1 MVKTAST
8 MAPIGMEAP
17 AFSLPDTEGRTV
29 SRDEFIDAPGLLVA
43 FLCNHCP
50 FVKHLRVQ
58 LAEFARDYQKQG
70 LAVVG
75 INANDVEAYP
85 ADSPQMMARE
95 VEEVGYTFPYLF
107 DEDQSVAKAYG
118 AACTPDFFLFDGDGR
133 LVYRG
138 QFDDSR
144 PSNGL
149 PVTGNDLRM
158 AADAVLEGRPLSEEH
173 RPSVGCNIKWKPGN
187 APDYFG

>member
-17 AFSLPDTEGRTV
+17 TFSLRDTEGRTV
-29 SRDEFIDAPGLLVA
+29 SRDDFADAPGLLVV

-50 FVKHLRVQ
+50 FVKHLRAQ
-58 LAEFARDYQKQG
+58 LADFARDYQGKG

-75 INANDVEAYP
+75 INANDVETYP
-85 ADSPQMMARE
+85 ADSPEMMARE
-95 VEEVGYTFPYLF
+95 VEKVGYTFPYLF
-107 DEDQSVAKAYG
+107 DEDQSVAKAYT
-118 AACTPDFFLFDGDGR
+118 AACTPDFFLFDGEGR

-144 PSNGL
+144 PSNGM

-158 AADAVLEGRPLSEEH
+158 AADALLEGRPLPSEH

>member
-17 AFSLPDTEGRTV
+17 EFALPDTAGGII
-29 SRDEFIDAPGLLVA
+29 SLDDYADASGLLVV

-50 FVKHLRVQ
+50 FVKHLRFE
-58 LAEFARDYQKQG
+58 LADYARDYLEKG

-75 INANDVEAYP
+75 INSNNAEAYP
-85 ADSPQMMARE
+85 ADSPEMMARE

-107 DEDQSVAKAYG
+107 DGDQSVAKAYA
-118 AACTPDFFLFDGDGR
+118 AACTPDFFLFDGERR

-144 PSNGL
+144 PGSGL
-149 PVTGNDLRM
+149 PVTGRDLR
-158 AADAVLEGRPLSEEH
+158 AATDALLEGRPVSAEH
-173 RPSVGCNIKWKPGN
+173 RPSVGCNIKWRSGN